1 MTETDF
7 TLYHGLAS
15 TCSKKVRLTLYEK
28 GLGFKSHLMN
38 IQAFEQHHPEYLKI
52 NPNGVVPALLDGG
65 RPVIESS
72 IIMEYIDDRYPEQV
86 PLSPADPVLRAK
98 MRLWLKFSDNVAFDS
113 IMLSTWAKLSV
124 KRAQALSEDE
134 LKEVVDRIPTKER
147 RDRWIKVAAEGFT
160 EAEVQEAHDK
170 MTTCLQKLEE
180 GLADGPWLVG
190 EQLTLADLANIPY
203 VERIRTLHPEIIGNG
218 DYPDLEDWEAR
229 LRARPCFDKAFNFTD
244 DPRVAELPKL

>member
-1 MTETDF
+1 MIETDF

-38 IQAFEQHHPEYLKI
+38 LQAFEQHQPAYLKI
-52 NPNGVVPALLDGG
+52 NPNGVVPALVDAG

-72 IIMEYIDDRYPEQV
+72 IIMEYIDERYPDQV
-86 PLSPADPVLRAK
+86 PLVPSDPVMRAK

-124 KRAQALSEDE
+124 KRAQSLSEAE
-134 LKEVVDRIPTKER
+134 LKDVVNRIPTKER
-147 RDRWIKVAAEGFT
+147 RDRWAKIAAEGFT
-160 EAEVQEAHDK
+160 DAEVREAHDK
-170 MTTCLQKLEE
+170 MVTCLVKMEE

-190 EQLTLADLANIPY
+190 DRLTLADLANIPY
-203 VERIRTLHPEIIGNG
+203 VERIRTLHPELIGNG
-218 DYPDLEDWEAR
+218 DYPRLEDWEAR
-229 LRARPCFDKAFNFTD
+229 LRARPSFDKAFHFAD
-244 DPRVAELPKL
+244 DPRVEELPKL